1 MSRKA
6 VEFRPVE
13 PADITWLAE
22 HLRAQDVAEVHA
34 CGHRD
39 LAHVVRAGVARS
51 VWSRTATVDGEVAAI
66 FGVAPL
72 LTLMDPRGV
81 PWMLGTDLVPA
92 NRGALARHAAPYIQ
106 QMLGTFPHLVN
117 IVHAKNTVAVRWL
130 RRVGFTLREPIPH
143 GPEGEM
149 FHLFEMHRHV

>member
-6 VEFRPVE
+6 VEFRGVTSD
-13 PADITWLAE
+13 DIE
-22 HLRAQDVAEVHA
+22 HLAAHMRDQDVAEMHA
-34 CGHRD
+34 CGHHD
-39 LAHVVRAGVARS
+39 LTQVLRSGVARS

-81 PWMLGTDLVPA
+81 PWMLGTELVPR
-92 NRGALARHAAPYIQ
+92 NRGALARHAGPYIHH
-106 QMLGTFPHLVN
+106 MLRTFPHLVN
-117 IVHAKNTVAVRWL
+117 LVHARNTVAVRWL
-130 RRVGFTLREPIPH
+130 TRVGFTLRDPQPH

-149 FHLFEMHRHV
+149 FHLFEMRHV